1 MLTKIYALVNGVISQ
16 APMHS
21 RANTVWRVQA
31 RTETHGH
38 DKDTAPNTIHDAPN
52 TNHDDAHGGR
62 NFHIRENRVSN
73 LLQALLCG
81 VCLLITPVLAQI
93 PRSVHWDFLL
103 IRLTLCSLDR
113 LSLTNTLRQA
123 VSSSSYDVNTL
134 RQTLSDK
141 NSLTNTLRRQTL
153 CSLHLFWLR
162 SRGLSCGAFPR
173 Y

>member
-1 MLTKIYALVNGVISQ
+1 
-16 APMHS
+16 MHS
-21 RANTVWRVQA
+21 RANAVWRVQAVQA

-38 DKDTAPNTIHDAPN
+38 DKDTAPNTI
-52 TNHDDAHGGR
+52 HDDAHGGR

-123 VSSSSYDVNTL
+123 VSSSSYDMHVSSSSYDVNTL